1 MVEKGLSVF
10 YKDKIVVV
18 TGGTGFVGTNFVE
31 ELVRRGAKVRI
42 TLHQRPP
49 RLAMEGVEIIRA
61 DLTRPEDCLAAMEGV
76 DYVIHAAGPVTGAAV
91 TSGAAKLP
99 VKMPGIPINLT
110 LGANVL
116 QAAWTMNVQRF
127 LLLGSTSIYPV
138 VARPIREEEGWD
150 EPVHPSYFGY
160 GWMRRYLERLAEYVA
175 GQSAM
180 KIAIVRPTAVYGRW
194 DNFDPQTSHVVP
206 ALVRK
211 AVERMAP
218 YEVWGTGDEVRDFL
232 HVTDLVQGGLAALE
246 KHAVCDPVN
255 LGYGQSFTIRQLVQ
269 ATLNA
274 AGYSD
279 AKIVFNSSKP
289 TTIPVRIVDIS
300 KARKALGFEPR
311 VSLEQGLADTVQW
324 YRTTAAGRA

>member
-1 MVEKGLSVF
+1 VF
-10 YKDKIVVV
+10 YKDKTVLV

-31 ELVRRGAKVRI
+31 ELVRRGARVRI

-49 RLAMEGVEIIRA
+49 RWTMDGVQIVRA
-61 DLTRPEDCLAAMEGV
+61 DLTRPDECMAAMQGV
-76 DYVIHAAGPVTGAAV
+76 DYVVHAAGPVTGAAV
-91 TSGAAKLP
+91 TSGAANLP
-99 VKMPGIPINLT
+99 VRMPGIPINLT

-138 VARPIREEEGWD
+138 VARAIREDEGWN
-150 EPVHPSYFGY
+150 EPVHAAYFGY

-175 GQSAM
+175 GQSSL

-194 DNFDPQTSHVVP
+194 DNFDPTTSHVVP

-211 AVERMAP
+211 AVERLVP

-255 LGYGQSFTIRQLVQ
+255 LGYGRSFTIRELVKV
-269 ATLNA
+269 TLSA

-279 AKIVFNSSKP
+279 AKIVFNASKP
-289 TTIPVRIVDIS
+289 TTIPFRMVDIS
-300 KARKALGFEPR
+300 KARKLLGFEPR
-311 VSLEQGLADTVQW
+311 VSLERGLADTVQW
-324 YRTTAAGRA
+324 YLGQSAGKA

>member
-1 MVEKGLSVF
+1 
-10 YKDKIVVV
+10 
-18 TGGTGFVGTNFVE
+18 
-31 ELVRRGAKVRI
+31 
-42 TLHQRPP
+42 
-49 RLAMEGVEIIRA
+49 
-61 DLTRPEDCLAAMEGV
+61 
-76 DYVIHAAGPVTGAAV
+76 
-91 TSGAAKLP
+91 
-99 VKMPGIPINLT
+99 
-110 LGANVL
+110 
-116 QAAWTMNVQRF
+116 
-127 LLLGSTSIYPV
+127 
-138 VARPIREEEGWD
+138 
-150 EPVHPSYFGY
+150 
-160 GWMRRYLERLAEYVA
+160 
-175 GQSAM
+175 
-180 KIAIVRPTAVYGRW
+180 
-194 DNFDPQTSHVVP
+194 VVP

-300 KARKALGFEPR
+300 KARNVLGFEPR